1 MENTQ
6 QRIGFNPYST
16 WFNDSHWLY
25 SAFPTIDG
33 PSVSTC
39 CAWLSGCRWCIS
51 CWQRAPHGVPT
62 FAFDLQ
68 APGGSVWQTQQPKHS
83 ASVRSVRHI
92 LLHIGLTVNL
102 NLYCKLDCN
111 PLNIFQQQMS
121 SYMMESNWTN
131 LHCLPKNP
139 LSSQSATLLC
149 RRLKTFT
156 SDPAFDAPSLHVLSA
171 NSQPLEPQP
180 RETMKCSWCFST
192 ARNHWFPSRPSLSH
206 LKIQCASAVHTTVA
220 VWTML

>member
-1 MENTQ
+1 MFRSVCSPEWTKAFKSWTWLMENTQ
-6 QRIGFNPYST
+6 QRIGFNRYST

-62 FAFDLQ
+62 SAFDLQ

-92 LLHIGLTVNL
+92 LGWQLTWTSTASSTAILWTSFNSRWVHTWW
-102 NLYCKLDCN
+102 N
-111 PLNIFQQQMS
+111 PIEPIFIVSQKTTQ
-121 SYMMESNWTN
+121 
-131 LHCLPKNP
+131 LPVCDAP
-139 LSSQSATLLC
+139 LS
-149 RRLKTFT
+149 
-156 SDPAFDAPSLHVLSA
+156 
-171 NSQPLEPQP
+171 
-180 RETMKCSWCFST
+180 
-192 ARNHWFPSRPSLSH
+192 
-206 LKIQCASAVHTTVA
+206 
-220 VWTML
+220 